1 MFLTTSQLLDLLGF
15 DVSEITQT
23 HMGTARGHRGTG
35 WVRET
40 LDHEFT
46 TTRSTPSA
54 AVTRTLLVTETTVAS
69 PLCFGALCF
78 CVLASPAGRVFCLF
92 VFWPQRSARARAVFC
107 VFVFWGT
114 SDPVHLVW

>member
-1 MFLTTSQLLDLLGF
+1 MVRVSACEVNTRTACPIKGAFLKQGESPRDPVICKCSGIDFPRNIVSACLFLTTSQLLDLLGF

-23 HMGTARGHRGTG
+23 HMGTG

-54 AVTRTLLVTETTVAS
+54 AVTR
-69 PLCFGALCF
+69 
-78 CVLASPAGRVFCLF
+78 
-92 VFWPQRSARARAVFC
+92 
-107 VFVFWGT
+107 
-114 SDPVHLVW
+114 

>member
-23 HMGTARGHRGTG
+23 HMGTG

-54 AVTRTLLVTETTVAS
+54 AVTR
-69 PLCFGALCF
+69 
-78 CVLASPAGRVFCLF
+78 
-92 VFWPQRSARARAVFC
+92 
-107 VFVFWGT
+107 
-114 SDPVHLVW
+114 

>member
-1 MFLTTSQLLDLLGF
+1 MLVRAKLIHVQLVLSWAFLTQGESPRDPVICKCSGIDFPRNIGVGMFLTTSQLLDLLGF

-23 HMGTARGHRGTG
+23 HMGTG

-54 AVTRTLLVTETTVAS
+54 AVTR
-69 PLCFGALCF
+69 
-78 CVLASPAGRVFCLF
+78 
-92 VFWPQRSARARAVFC
+92 
-107 VFVFWGT
+107 
-114 SDPVHLVW
+114 